1 MALEMEVDEN
11 LPILRKDK
19 LSTGIPDLDLILE
32 GGYHTPANIMLL
44 GPTGIEKAVFAYH
57 FAAAADPKK
66 ENVYFIC
73 GDSSPGEIIKKA
85 ANFGINMNKANI
97 FFIDCYSS
105 TLGGREKPQST
116 EKITVLSSP
125 GALNDLSLA
134 LSEAVRNSAGKKIRV
149 VFQTLSTFV
158 LYNPADSIRK
168 FLNVIEGRLKG
179 AGATTLYTVEEGVH
193 DKQVLTLLERGM
205 EHIFVLEEKGGKF
218 FLEVPRITMSI
229 PVKLGA
235 SGILIV

>member
-1 MALEMEVDEN
+1 MALEMEVNQEK
-11 LPILRKDK
+11 PILRKDK
-19 LSTGIPDLDLILE
+19 LSTGIDELDLVLE
-32 GGYHTPANIMLL
+32 GGYKNPGNIMLL

-57 FAAAADPKK
+57 FAASADPKK

-73 GDSSPGEIIKKA
+73 GDSSPSEIIKKA
-85 ANFGINMNKANI
+85 ENFNINLNKENI
-97 FFIDCYSS
+97 FFIDCYSN

-125 GALNDLSLA
+125 GALNDLSLT
-134 LSEAVRNSAGKKIRV
+134 LSEAVQKNASKNMRV

-158 LYNPADSIRK
+158 LYNPPNSIRK
-168 FLNVIEGRLKG
+168 FLTVIEGRLKG

-205 EHIFVLEEKGGKF
+205 DQIFILTEAGGKF
-218 FLEVPRITMSI
+218 ALEVPRIPMQL

-235 SGILIV
+235 SGIVIV

>member
-1 MALEMEVDEN
+1 MALELEVDEEN
-11 LPILRKDK
+11 PVLRKNK
-19 LSTGIPDLDLILE
+19 VSTGIADLNLILE
-32 GGYHTPANIMLL
+32 GGYHNPANIMLV

-73 GDSSPGEIIKKA
+73 GDSSPAEIIKKA
-85 ANFGINMNKANI
+85 ENFNIDMNKENI

-105 TLGGREKPQST
+105 TLGGRTKPESSD
-116 EKITVLSSP
+116 KITVLSSP

-134 LSEAVRNSAGKKIRV
+134 LSEAVKSSTGKKIRV

-158 LYNPADSIRK
+158 LYNPPNSIRK
-168 FLNVIEGRLKG
+168 FMTVIEGRLKG

-205 EHIFVLEEKGGKF
+205 DQIYVLAESGGKF
-218 FLEVPRITMSI
+218 TLEVPRIPMPI
-229 PVKLGA
+229 PIKIGA
-235 SGILIV
+235 AGVILV